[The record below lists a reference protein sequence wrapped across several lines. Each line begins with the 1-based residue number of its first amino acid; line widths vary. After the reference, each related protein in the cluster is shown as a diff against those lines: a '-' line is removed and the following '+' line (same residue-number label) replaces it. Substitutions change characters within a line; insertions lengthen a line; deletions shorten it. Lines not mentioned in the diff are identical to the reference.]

1 VERIRSGPTFPY
13 VKRIVHS
20 IPSVFRKPGK
30 TRNASHILWFGGILL
45 FFVGGYMVAYR
56 HLMGQERG
64 DSVSWVESFY
74 WVLTTMSTLGY
85 GDITFK
91 EDAGRIFSMAVM
103 FTGVIYLFIVLPF
116 FFMEFLYKPFMEYQ
130 MGARV
135 PRKFEGVKERHVI
148 LTHYDTISHALM
160 DKLSQF
166 GYPFVLVVE
175 QLNEALRI
183 HDMGMPVMLGSLD
196 EIETFEKAA
205 IEKAAMVVATDDDIR
220 NVNIAFRARDAA
232 PNVPVTATC
241 SRTTS
246 EDILK
251 LAGANHVIRHS
262 KQMGSFLARSIS
274 CTDTRTH
281 VIGSFDEVLIAE
293 ATIHGTP
300 LVGLILKET
309 DLREELG
316 VNVVGMW
323 ERGRFDAPNP
333 EANLTNHTVL
343 LLAGTESHFKAY
355 DEKFRGYETNNA
367 PVIIIGAG
375 RVGRST
381 AHALEDMSV
390 PYRVVE
396 TDEVKAGKVK
406 NATVGDASERSVL
419 ERAGIN
425 KAPAV
430 VITSHSDE
438 TNVYLTIFCR
448 KLRPDIQIITR
459 AFLHRNVEP
468 LHRAGAD
475 FVMSQDNMGANT
487 IFNLLNR
494 AEILMVTEGL
504 DVFSQKTPQSLV
516 NVKVKDS
523 KIREKTGCSIVA
535 IKGDSGT
542 VITPSPEDVFAEG
555 GEIILIGDEAAEKEF
570 EEKYCY

>member
-1 VERIRSGPTFPY
+1 M
-13 VKRIVHS
+13 KKIVHS
-20 IPSVFRKPGK
+20 LPSVFRKRSK
-30 TRNASHILWFGGILL
+30 TQNLSRILWFGGILL
-45 FFVGGYMVAYR
+45 FFVGLYMISFR
-56 HLMGQERG
+56 QLMGMEQPPK
-64 DSVSWVESFY
+64 SPNWVESFY

-91 EDAGRIFSMAVM
+91 QDAGRIFSMAVM

-135 PRKFEGVKERHVI
+135 PRKFDSTGEKHVI
-148 LTHYDTISHALM
+148 LTHYDSISHALM

-166 GYPFVLVVE
+166 GYPFVLIVE
-175 QLNEALRI
+175 QLSEALRI

-196 EIETFEKAA
+196 EVETFEQASIADAA
-205 IEKAAMVVATDDDIR
+205 I
-220 NVNIAFRARDAA
+220 RARDTA
-232 PNVPVTATC
+232 PDVVVASTC
-241 SRTTS
+241 SRTMS

-251 LAGANHVIRHS
+251 LAGANHVIRNA
-262 KQMGSFLARSIS
+262 KQMGTFLARRIS
-274 CTDTRTH
+274 CIDTRTH

-300 LVGLILKET
+300 LVGLALQDT

-323 ERGRFDAPNP
+323 ERGHFASPSP
-333 EANLTNHTVL
+333 EVILTNHTVL
-343 LLAGTESHFKAY
+343 LLAGTKGTFNTY
-355 DEKFRGYETNNA
+355 DERFREYDTNNK

-375 RVGRST
+375 RVGRAT
-381 AHALEDMSV
+381 ARALEEMNV

-396 TDEVKAGKVK
+396 TDEAKAGKVK
-406 NATVGDASERSVL
+406 NSIVGDASERSVL
-419 ERAGIN
+419 DRAGIN
-425 KAPAV
+425 NAPAV
-430 VITSHSDE
+430 VITSHTDE
-438 TNVYLTIFCR
+438 TNVYLTIYCR
-448 KLRPDIQIITR
+448 KLRPDIQIISR

-475 FVMSQDNMGANT
+475 FVMSQDHMGANT

-504 DVFSQKTPQSLV
+504 DIFSQQTPQPLV
-516 NVKVKDS
+516 NIRVKDG

-535 IKGDSGT
+535 IKGGSGT
-542 VITPSPEDVFAEG
+542 IITPSPDDTFSED
-555 GEIILIGDEAAEKEF
+555 GEIILIGDEAAEKAF
-570 EEKYCY
+570 EEKFCN